1 MYGLHRGLEYLSCP
15 GRSDLGLHISGPIVP
30 ETPVS
35 GTEFPKLPHD
45 KKGSMRVLLKGS
57 IRVSGLG
64 VRV

>member
-1 MYGLHRGLEYLSCP
+1 MGFIEGLSTFVAQ

-45 KKGSMRVLLKGS
+45 KKGSMRLGF
-57 IRVSGLG
+57 RGLPRG
-64 VRV
+64 FIVVPF